1 MKTKNII
8 NGILILTAATLITV
22 SDIHAQTGEQPQQ
35 QQQHVTITV
44 RPAQTVEEKVADE
57 IKEKELRKAAE
68 EKAAAAESAKIA
80 ATNPGARLS
89 RARTIYV
96 ESDTSYFEPVQLQ
109 NALRKKDEFE
119 AWQLAIVD
127 GYDKRNVSD
136 LLIEIDRP
144 LFTYTFTY
152 KITDRSTGII
162 LATGKTTAFDGNAA
176 APKLAGRIIEE
187 IRKARGETKDKK

>member
-1 MKTKNII
+1 M
-8 NGILILTAATLITV
+8 
-22 SDIHAQTGEQPQQ
+22 
-35 QQQHVTITV
+35 
-44 RPAQTVEEKVADE
+44 
-57 IKEKELRKAAE
+57 
-68 EKAAAAESAKIA
+68 
-80 ATNPGARLS
+80 
-89 RARTIYV
+89 
-96 ESDTSYFEPVQLQ
+96 
-109 NALRKKDEFE
+109 
-119 AWQLAIVD
+119 AIVD